1 MGHVRSHI
9 PDMKPISPPLLPRLL
24 LCAALALPVP
34 AMAQDA
40 PRPPAPEAE
49 SEDEPGLI
57 GRGLMR
63 LFEDVL
69 RDMEP
74 ALDEM
79 GRALQELE
87 PIARDLAELLGDVRH
102 YDPPER
108 LPNGDIIIRRKP
120 DAPPPPDIPS
130 APVDRT
136 PPGPPQIDL

>member
-1 MGHVRSHI
+1 
-9 PDMKPISPPLLPRLL
+9 
-24 LCAALALPVP
+24 
-34 AMAQDA
+34 MAQDG
-40 PRPPAPEAE
+40 PILPTPEVE
-49 SEDEPGLI
+49 QEPDPGLI
-57 GRGLMR
+57 GQGLRR
-63 LFEDVL
+63 LFEGLL

-120 DAPPPPDIPS
+120 GAPPPPDVPS
-130 APVDRT
+130 APQRPAPAD
-136 PPGPPQIDL
+136 PAPLEPPQIDL